1 MTENME
7 NVVENMSNTAEN
19 VTEVV
24 ANSDTGLEAAPGTA
38 PAINFQNEMDYL
50 AAREIASRL
59 LEQELLTEE
68 EFRQIDEMLKA
79 EFSPVFTSLM
89 ADYPCY

>member
-1 MTENME
+1 MTENIE
-7 NVVENMSNTAEN
+7 NAAENMSNTEEN
-19 VTEVV
+19 VTEIV
-24 ANSDTGLEAAPGTA
+24 EAPGAGMEATTEAA
-38 PAINFQNEMDYL
+38 PAINFRNEMDYL

-59 LEQELLTEE
+59 LEKELLTEE